1 MALKSKK
8 RYVSLLIMVLVM
20 LTLFMPDGAQAARFS
35 GKYLRQMCSVDEN
48 GKETV
53 KGGHAA
59 CQAYI
64 SGVIDYHNILRS
76 LRMAPRV
83 DICVPESAKPSDLHK
98 AVLTFLMKDRTH
110 DGFVAAPAVTMA
122 LREKYPCR

>member
-1 MALKSKK
+1 MAL
-8 RYVSLLIMVLVM
+8 VIF
-20 LTLFMPDGAQAARFS
+20 TLSIPDGAQAARFS
-35 GKYLRQMCSVDEN
+35 GKYLRQMCSVDED
-48 GKETV
+48 GKEIV

-76 LRMAPRV
+76 LRMAPKV
-83 DICVPESAKPSDLHK
+83 NICVPESAKPSDLHK
-98 AVLTFLMKDRTH
+98 AVLVFLMKDRTH